1 MLKKYIKFYLKTLTT
16 EPMNWLFAFLW
27 FSMVICAILIE
38 FTTVVTYEGT
48 MKEFIYLSLA
58 MFVATIINAIVSWR
72 FEQENIETIE
82 QEELSMETPRIK
94 NGDIVQHFKRETV
107 TNGDPNAYLYKVID
121 VNAREVDNYT
131 RVVVYEALYDNGGIV
146 KHGNVFVRNYEEF
159 MSEVD
164 RNKYPDIKQKYRFEV
179 V

>member
-1 MLKKYIKFYLKTLTT
+1 
-16 EPMNWLFAFLW
+16 
-27 FSMVICAILIE
+27 
-38 FTTVVTYEGT
+38 
-48 MKEFIYLSLA
+48 
-58 MFVATIINAIVSWR
+58 
-72 FEQENIETIE
+72 
-82 QEELSMETPRIK
+82 METPRIK

-131 RVVVYEALYDNGGIV
+131 RVVVYEALYDNGDIV

>member
-48 MKEFIYLSLA
+48 IKEFIYLSLA

-72 FEQENIETIE
+72 FEQENIETTPHKTVLE
-82 QEELSMETPRIK
+82 WFLFLLTGENRLS
-94 NGDIVQHFKRETV
+94 
-107 TNGDPNAYLYKVID
+107 LY
-121 VNAREVDNYT
+121 N
-131 RVVVYEALYDNGGIV
+131 
-146 KHGNVFVRNYEEF
+146 
-159 MSEVD
+159 S
-164 RNKYPDIKQKYRFEV
+164 
-179 V
+179 